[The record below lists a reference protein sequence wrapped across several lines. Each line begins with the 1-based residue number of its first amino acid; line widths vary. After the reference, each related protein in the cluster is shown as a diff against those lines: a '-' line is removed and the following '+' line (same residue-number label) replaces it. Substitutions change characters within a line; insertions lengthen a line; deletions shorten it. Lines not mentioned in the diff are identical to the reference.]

1 MVAVCEVKRKGEND
15 PIKATFSV
23 ADAKKASLWG
33 KAGPWQQYP
42 KRMLAMRARAF
53 DRPILFSGP
62 MVRALLAGTKTQTR
76 RIIKPRGKRP
86 SLFDGGWSD
95 SYVLDP
101 GNESWRQQDI
111 AFRIGDR
118 LWVRETWSGL
128 HEFRDTP
135 PAMRESYATPDGPA
149 LRDDVIYWAD
159 GDPIGGSYEK
169 PRPGIHM
176 PRWASRLTLT
186 VTDVRVE
193 RLQDISEED
202 AIADGITRIGAEY
215 LARGSTTFNG
225 PNFYQVDMGF
235 GTLNDVTAVDVYRRL
250 WEWINGEGSWDA
262 NPWLVAYTFT
272 VHHCNIDQMA
282 KEAA

>member
-1 MVAVCEVKRKGEND
+1 MA
-15 PIKATFSV
+15 
-23 ADAKKASLWG
+23 
-33 KAGPWQQYP
+33 
-42 KRMLAMRARAF
+42 

-76 RIIKPRGKRP
+76 RIIKPRRKRP

-135 PAMRESYATPDGPA
+135 PAVRESYATPDGPV

-193 RLQDISEED
+193 RLQDISAED
-202 AIADGITRIGAEY
+202 AIAEGVVDTCRRDGAPFAHFTVEGVPGITVEHE
-215 LARGSTTFNG
+215 
-225 PNFYQVDMGF
+225 PVP
-235 GTLNDVTAVDVYRRL
+235 VYAQL
-250 WEWINGEGSWDA
+250 WEMINGEGSWDA
-262 NPWLVAYTFT
+262 NPWVVAYTFT
-272 VHHCNIDQMA
+272 VHRCNIDQMA